1 MSVPK
6 EKLHELIDKL
16 SDNETPKVLD
26 FLENLKK
33 KQGEKTK
40 PSDFRGVW
48 KNKNLDVEKICK
60 ELRDEWDR
68 DIL

>member
-6 EKLHELIDKL
+6 DKLHELINEL
-16 SDNETPKVLD
+16 EDNQTSKVYD
-26 FLENLKK
+26 FLESLKQ
-33 KQGEKTK
+33 KQERQNK
-40 PSDFRGVW
+40 PSDFFGIW
-48 KNKNLDVEKICK
+48 KDANINVEKVCK